1 MRLRVF
7 LLLLVLGGCIVPSVA
22 GQGSPLPGV
31 SLECDGGPIE
41 VDANPQRTEQESVF
55 QCEVTNDSALAEEID
70 LDFEVSGST
79 FTVAISEDSFSLQGG
94 ESETF
99 DVTVRVPINEP
110 AGTTADFDITAMVSS
125 IQGVPIEQAN
135 VSSSDSVRL
144 EVAEFHRLDLSRA
157 SITTPNIEAGASYAL
172 EVRVQNLGNAQS
184 NVRVELT
191 SETLDR
197 LREAGFELPEEEVVS
212 VSLNPSEES
221 ETISFSITAPVEVPE
236 IIEESITV
244 QASIFGL
251 TPAVSEEIT
260 INLQVQRS
268 TSSVVADIGGLDS
281 LSEDTLLLIGA
292 SGAGVFLLLL
302 LLVVVISSGRRNRR
316 RKAARVEEFRTSQAT
331 PAPLP
336 ERPVDLDDLLED
348 LADLED
354 LDEALAEL
362 DVLDLSSLD
371 DL

>member
-1 MRLRVF
+1 M
-7 LLLLVLGGCIVPSVA
+7 
-22 GQGSPLPGV
+22 
-31 SLECDGGPIE
+31 
-41 VDANPQRTEQESVF
+41 
-55 QCEVTNDSALAEEID
+55 
-70 LDFEVSGST
+70 
-79 FTVAISEDSFSLQGG
+79 
-94 ESETF
+94 
-99 DVTVRVPINEP
+99 
-110 AGTTADFDITAMVSS
+110 
-125 IQGVPIEQAN
+125 
-135 VSSSDSVRL
+135 
-144 EVAEFHRLDLSRA
+144 
-157 SITTPNIEAGASYAL
+157 
-172 EVRVQNLGNAQS
+172 
-184 NVRVELT
+184 
-191 SETLDR
+191 
-197 LREAGFELPEEEVVS
+197 
-212 VSLNPSEES
+212 SLNPSEES
-221 ETISFSITAPVEVPE
+221 ETISFSVTAPVEVPE

-316 RKAARVEEFRTSQAT
+316 RKAARVEEFRTSQAA

-362 DVLDLSSLD
+362 DALDLSSLD

>member
-1 MRLRVF
+1 MRRSDF
-7 LLLLVLGGCIVPSVA
+7 SV
-22 GQGSPLPGV
+22 
-31 SLECDGGPIE
+31 
-41 VDANPQRTEQESVF
+41 
-55 QCEVTNDSALAEEID
+55 
-70 LDFEVSGST
+70 
-79 FTVAISEDSFSLQGG
+79 
-94 ESETF
+94 
-99 DVTVRVPINEP
+99 
-110 AGTTADFDITAMVSS
+110 
-125 IQGVPIEQAN
+125 
-135 VSSSDSVRL
+135 
-144 EVAEFHRLDLSRA
+144 
-157 SITTPNIEAGASYAL
+157 
-172 EVRVQNLGNAQS
+172 
-184 NVRVELT
+184 
-191 SETLDR
+191 
-197 LREAGFELPEEEVVS
+197 
-212 VSLNPSEES
+212 
-221 ETISFSITAPVEVPE
+221 TAPVEVPE